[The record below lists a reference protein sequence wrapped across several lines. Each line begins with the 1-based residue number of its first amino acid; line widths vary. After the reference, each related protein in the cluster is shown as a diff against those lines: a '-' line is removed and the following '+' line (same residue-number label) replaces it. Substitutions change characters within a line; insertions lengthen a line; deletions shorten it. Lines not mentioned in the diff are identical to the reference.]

1 MHITDRITG
10 RKDRRQRVNLIYK
23 TAIDLMTYETDNG
36 IDIRDRRLAAS
47 RWAFDREGRGLP
59 ATYREEMEGDWLA

>member
-1 MHITDRITG
+1 
-10 RKDRRQRVNLIYK
+10 
-23 TAIDLMTYETDNG
+23 MTYETDNG